1 MGAVKP
7 RLDMQAV
14 KTRAACVPGCELVA
28 NSNGNVCSFVVGVQT
43 TSTGSISVS
52 SPSAKDMARVH
63 IFTDTGT
70 VAVGRIV
77 QGKYRQVFRRNVS
90 SLDVV
95 EELLRSPPPLTV
107 IDETLLGTTS
117 APKSVLGQLEL
128 VEIGSAILE
137 GTSLAQG
144 GSCRRSD
151 PLRPRLTRMSFAWCG
166 DRRTGTFGQ
175 SFG

>member
-14 KTRAACVPGCELVA
+14 KARAAGVPGCELVSNA
-28 NSNGNVCSFVVGVQT
+28 NGNVCSFVVGVQT
-43 TSTGSISVS
+43 TTSGSGSTPSV
-52 SPSAKDMARVH
+52 KDMARVH

-95 EELLRSPPPLTV
+95 EDLLRAPPPLTV
-107 IDETLLGTTS
+107 IDETLLGTIS

-137 GTSLAQG
+137 GTWRAQVKR
-144 GSCRRSD
+144 SSRRSFSV
-151 PLRPRLTRMSFAWCG
+151 LVVV
-166 DRRTGTFGQ
+166 
-175 SFG
+175 